1 MLRIAV
7 HLRQPEG
14 RAVVNGASFV
24 IHISNPGKM
33 RPTGLSSAAEFL
45 ANFVNFVAPLHL
57 DEGFPTYG
65 RFYPH

>member
-1 MLRIAV
+1 
-7 HLRQPEG
+7 
-14 RAVVNGASFV
+14 
-24 IHISNPGKM
+24 M

-65 RFYPH
+65 RFYPHWPIKKNNHSHGFL

>member
-1 MLRIAV
+1 
-7 HLRQPEG
+7 
-14 RAVVNGASFV
+14 
-24 IHISNPGKM
+24 M

-45 ANFVNFVAPLHL
+45 ANFVKFAAPLHL